1 MKEGSSGTMATPS
14 KAPVSVLILTLN
26 EEKNLPAC
34 LDAVSWCDDVVVLD
48 SHSTDGT
55 VEFARRFGAR
65 VYQRAFDTFA
75 GQRNF
80 GLSSIDFKHDWVFHL
95 DADEI
100 FTEALREEVARAVT
114 NMNYDAFHVPS
125 KMMFQGKWL
134 RYAGMYPSYQ
144 VRLTRVGRFVFRQ
157 AGHGQKEDV
166 ERSRI
171 GMIKEPYLHYS
182 FSKGIEEWFD
192 RHNRYSSMEAR
203 ETLDALK
210 MEKIHWKGLFS
221 VDRPLRRKALKHL
234 SFRLPLRPLWR
245 FVYMYFL
252 RLGFLDGR
260 SGFLYS
266 RLLSTYEFMIAV
278 KVRELKTAGGLGE
291 DRSPGMKA
299 E

>member
-1 MKEGSSGTMATPS
+1 MSL
-14 KAPVSVLILTLN
+14 PVSILLLTLD
-26 EEKNLPAC
+26 EERNLPAC
-34 LDAVSWCDDVVVLD
+34 FDAVSWCDDVVVLD
-48 SHSTDGT
+48 SYSTDRT
-55 VEFARRFGAR
+55 VEIARRFGAR

-80 GLSSIDFKHDWVFHL
+80 GLLSVDFKHEWVFHL

-100 FTEALREEVARAVT
+100 FTDALMEEVGLAVT
-114 NMNYDAFHVPS
+114 NNSYDAFHVPS
-125 KMMFQGKWL
+125 KMIFQGKWL

-144 VRLTRVGRFVFRQ
+144 VRLTKVGRFAFRQ
-157 AGHGQKEDV
+157 MGHGQKEDI

-171 GMIKEPYLHYS
+171 GTLKEPYLHYS

-192 RHNRYSSMEAR
+192 RHNRYSSMEAE
-203 ETLDALK
+203 ETLKVLK
-210 MEKIHWKGLFS
+210 NGKIHLKGLFS
-221 VDRPLRRKALKHL
+221 GDRPLRRQALKHL

-260 SGFLYS
+260 AGLLYS

-278 KVRELKTAGGLGE
+278 KVRELKAADGHETRISSTGKVE
-291 DRSPGMKA
+291 
-299 E
+299 

>member
-1 MKEGSSGTMATPS
+1 MSTPLS
-14 KAPVSVLILTLN
+14 ILILTLN
-26 EEKNLPAC
+26 EERNLPAC
-34 LDAVSWCDDVVVLD
+34 LDAISWCDDIIVLD
-48 SHSTDGT
+48 SYSTDDT
-55 VEFARRFGAR
+55 AKVARRFGTR
-65 VYQRAFDTFA
+65 VFQRTFDTFA

-80 GLSSIDFKHDWVFHL
+80 GLSAIDFKHEWVFHL

-100 FTEALREEVARAVT
+100 FTEALGDEVARAIT
-114 NMNYDAFHVPS
+114 NTNYDAFHVPS
-125 KMMFQGKWL
+125 KMIFQGKWL

-144 VRLTRVGRFVFRQ
+144 VRLTRVGRFAFRQ
-157 AGHGQKEDV
+157 AGHGQKEDI

-171 GMIKEPYLHYS
+171 GTIKEPYLHYS

-192 RHNRYSSMEAR
+192 RHNRYSSMEAE
-203 ETLDALK
+203 ETLEVLRKGKVD
-210 MEKIHWKGLFS
+210 WKGLFS
-221 VDRPLRRKALKHL
+221 GDRPVRRQALKHL

-260 SGFLYS
+260 AGFLYS

-278 KVRELKTAGGLGE
+278 KVRELKMAGDPDEG
-291 DRSPGMKA
+291 RSTGVKA